1 MTMIYSGL
9 SGAQAARAAL
19 AASSQ
24 NTANVMTPGYT
35 RQGAILA
42 SVQPLI
48 SGAMS
53 AGSGVSVAGLVRFSD
68 EYKSLQMWRANSQ
81 AGQFSA
87 TQPYFSQL
95 EQVLSDEQSS
105 LNNGIDAFFS
115 ALNAASVEPTSMPL
129 RQQVVASVES
139 MAQRFNSLTQVM
151 VNQRNSVMQQRI
163 AMVQNVNDLS
173 AQIAE
178 LNSQIAWANNSGA
191 NPSGLIDARDMRI
204 DELSSLVGVQVVSQA
219 DGSRNVSLAGGQ
231 PLVLGGRSS
240 TITVNYLPDGTQT
253 LQLDFVNDTF
263 SLVDVKLGGQL
274 GGLDSFEYGKLVPM
288 MQSVTALGQELTDRV
303 NTQLAAGFAMDGSAG
318 QPLFQF
324 SVSGPI
330 GTMSLNPAVTPDML
344 AFSGVATEQGNSQ
357 NLLALIAV
365 KSQQIT
371 VPQLGTVMLSDAFS
385 QLVSRLGMDSRK
397 NQTSLDTAQ
406 TVRNQAEES
415 WKSTSGVNL
424 DEEATNLMQYQQMYQ
439 ANMKVI
445 AVANELFDSMLGMFN

>member
-1 MTMIYSGL
+1 MTIIYNAL
-9 SGAQAARAAL
+9 SGAQAAQAAL

-42 SVQPLI
+42 SVQPI
-48 SGAMS
+48 VSGAVS
-53 AGSGVSVAGLVRFSD
+53 AGNGVSVAGLIRFSD

-81 AGQFSA
+81 AGQYEV

-105 LNNGIDAFFS
+105 LSSGIDAFFG

-139 MAQRFNSLTQVM
+139 LAQRFNSLTQIL

-163 AMVQNVNDLS
+163 AMVRNVNDLT

-178 LNSQIAWANNSGA
+178 LNQQISAANNTGA

-204 DELSSLVGVQVVSQA
+204 DELASMVGVQVVA
-219 DGSRNVSLAGGQ
+219 MPDGSRNVSLTSGQ

-240 TITVNYLPDGTQT
+240 TLTIDYLPDGTQT
-253 LQLDFVNDTF
+253 LQLDFVNDSF
-263 SLVDVKLGGQL
+263 SLVNNKLGGQL
-274 GGLDSFEYGKLVPM
+274 GGLDDFEYGKLLPLM
-288 MQSVTALGQELTDRV
+288 ESVLGLGQELADRV

-318 QPLFQF
+318 QPLFQLT
-324 SVSGPI
+324 SVGAV
-330 GTMSLNPAVTPDML
+330 GAMSLNPAMTPELL
-344 AFSGVATEQGNSQ
+344 AFSSSPTEQGDNQ
-357 NLLALIAV
+357 NLLALIEL
-365 KSQQIT
+365 KTQQVT
-371 VPQLGTVMLSDAFS
+371 VPNLGTVMLADAFS
-385 QLVSRLGMDSRK
+385 QLVSRVGMDSRRNK
-397 NQTSLDTAQ
+397 TSLDTAQ
-406 TVRNQAEES
+406 TVRNQAEEN

-424 DEEATNLMQYQQMYQ
+424 DEEATALMQYQQMYQ
-439 ANMKVI
+439 ANIKVI
-445 AVANELFDSMLGMFN
+445 AVANELFDSMLGMFR